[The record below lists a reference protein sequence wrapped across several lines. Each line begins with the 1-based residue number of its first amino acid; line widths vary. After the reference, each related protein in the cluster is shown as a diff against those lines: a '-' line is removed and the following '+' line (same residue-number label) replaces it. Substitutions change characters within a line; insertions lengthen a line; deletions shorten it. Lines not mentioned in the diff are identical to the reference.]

1 MSARCRFPRTSHFAG
16 PLLLPALLLLV
27 GILPLSAQ
35 NIPSPE
41 SHFGHPIGADRKLVG
56 WDAAVEY
63 FTLIGQR
70 SDRVNVRRM
79 GETTDGRPFL
89 LVEVS
94 SPETIRDIDHYRG
107 LQQRLYFQDYRPGQ
121 DPSAVHSA
129 AQREELF
136 RDHKAVLLYT
146 CSIHATEVGAAQ
158 MSLELVYRLA
168 TSDDPAILDILDN
181 TILLLVPSLNP
192 DGQAMVVDWYDRYVG
207 TEYEGGSLPW
217 LYQAYVGHD
226 NNRDMYMYT
235 QQETRLMGDILW
247 KEWFPSVWLDEH
259 QMGSR
264 GPRIFVMPASD
275 PINPNVHPLIYRLN
289 GIFGQAQAAAL
300 EEAGKVGIVYGE
312 TYTNFW
318 PGAMAWTGWWHNQVG
333 MLTELASV
341 NIATPTLQAPARL
354 GAPAPTG
361 SGGGRGSYAPDDVQP
376 APTDVQPRTNYP
388 RPWLG
393 GRWTLRDIV
402 EYDLIVSLAT
412 LEAAAGAR
420 ERLNRQIYEV
430 NRGTIEQYMA
440 GETGGPRNDE
450 VGGYGPLPP
459 DVPTEKTGTGRVMP
473 GALGAGGTPYAIVLP
488 PDQGEAVTRARM
500 LQLLERAGVQVE
512 EATQAFTA
520 GGEAYPSGTYVIRLA
535 QVFGRYAKEMLE
547 TQVYPEVRLAPDLPP
562 VPPYDVTA
570 WSLGLQMGVG
580 VRFVDRPFQASLRLV
595 DGVPLPRGGVEGR
608 GDVYV
613 ISPEYNAAFTAVN
626 RLWSRGARVRRAR
639 HPVNLADGGREM
651 PPGAFILESVSRDDV
666 DQVARDLGIPVSA
679 VLRFPNEDLVEVPRP
694 RVAIYQPWQSNM
706 DEGWTRWVLEDFD
719 FEYTVLHPQ
728 DMRAAAAAAGVGPA
742 GDYGIPQ
749 EYRRYWPPHV
759 AQRAP
764 AQVLNEPLTERFDV
778 ILMPDQRAS
787 SILEGSN
794 SRTTPELYRMGLG
807 EAGLAALEDFV
818 EKGGRV
824 VALGSASDLF
834 IGEWPIPVEDASE
847 GLSSDEF
854 LIPGSIVNLQADVA
868 HPLAWGMAP
877 NTHGFFSRSPFFDV
891 EFPFPSQ
898 EVSVAVRYPN
908 ADLRASGWL
917 RGEEHLA
924 GKAAAVEVRYP
935 PLHEGEGPGSLVLL
949 GIRPQHRAQ
958 THATFKLL
966 FNALVNGGM

>member
-1 MSARCRFPRTSHFAG
+1 MSARCRSPRTSDFAG
-16 PLLLPALLLLV
+16 PVFLLSFLLLV
-27 GILPLSAQ
+27 GLPPLTAQ

-63 FTLIGQR
+63 FTLIGER
-70 SDRVNVRRM
+70 SDRVNVRRV

-94 SPETIRDIDHYRG
+94 SPETIRNIDHYKG
-107 LQQRLYFQDYRPGQ
+107 LQQRLYFQDFRPGQ
-121 DPSAVHSA
+121 DPATVHSA

-235 QQETRLMGDILW
+235 QQETRLIGDILW

-341 NIATPTLQAPARL
+341 RIATPTVQAPARL
-354 GAPAPTG
+354 GAPEPANP
-361 SGGGRGSYAPDDVQP
+361 GGGRDSYNPDDVQP

-412 LEAAAGAR
+412 LEAAADAR

-473 GALGAGGTPYAIVLP
+473 GALGAAGTPYAIVLP
-488 PDQGEAVTRARM
+488 PDEGEAVTRARM
-500 LQLLERAGVQVE
+500 LQLMERAGIQVE

-520 GGEAYPSGTYVIRLA
+520 GGESYPAGTYVIRLA

-595 DGVPLPRGGVEGR
+595 DEVPLPRGGVEGR

-639 HPVNLADGGREM
+639 HPVSLADGGAVM
-651 PPGAFILESVSRDDV
+651 PPGAFVLESVARDDV

-679 VLRFPNEDLVEVPRP
+679 VLRFPNEDLVEIPRP

-728 DMRAAAAAAGVGPA
+728 DIRAAAAAAGVGPA
-742 GDYGIPQ
+742 GDYEIPQ
-749 EYRRYWPPHV
+749 EYRRDWPPHV

-764 AQVLNEPLTERFDV
+764 AQVLNEPLSERYDV
-778 ILMPDQRAS
+778 ILMPDQRAN
-787 SILEGSN
+787 SILEGN
-794 SRTTPELYRMGLG
+794 TSRTTPEVYRMGLG
-807 EAGLAALEDFV
+807 EAGLAALQDFV

-877 NTHGFFSRSPFFDV
+877 ATHGFFSRSPFFDV
-891 EFPFPSQ
+891 EYPFPSQ
-898 EVSVAVRYPN
+898 EVSIAVRYPN
-908 ADLRASGWL
+908 SGLRASGWL
-917 RGEEHLA
+917 RGEEFLA
-924 GKAAAVEVRYP
+924 GTAAAVEVRYP
-935 PLHEGEGPGSLVLL
+935 PLHEGERPGSLVLL

-966 FNALVNGGM
+966 FNALVNCGL

>member
-1 MSARCRFPRTSHFAG
+1 MSARRPSPCARLSACSCLVLALS
-16 PLLLPALLLLV
+16 LLLGA
-27 GILPLSAQ
+27 LPLPAQ
-35 NIPSPE
+35 EIPSPE
-41 SHFGHPIGADRKLVG
+41 AQFDHRIGADRKLVS

-63 FTLIGQR
+63 LSLIGER

-94 SPETIRDIDHYRG
+94 APETIRNLERYKR
-107 LQQRLYFQDYRPGQ
+107 LQQRLYFQDHRPGE
-121 DPSAVHSA
+121 DPRTLHSPGE
-129 AQREELF
+129 REELF
-136 RDHKAVLLYT
+136 REHKAVLLYT

-158 MSLELVYRLA
+158 MSLELIYRLA
-168 TSDDPAILDILDN
+168 TSNDPAILDILAN

-207 TEYEGGSLPW
+207 TEFEGGSLPW
-217 LYQAYVGHD
+217 LYQGYVGHD

-235 QQETRLMGDILW
+235 QQETRLVGDILW
-247 KEWFPSVWLDEH
+247 NEWFPSLWLDEH

-264 GPRIFVMPASD
+264 GPRIFVMPAAD

-300 EEAGKVGIVYGE
+300 EEAGKVGILYGE

-341 NIATPTLQAPARL
+341 RIASPTVQAPARL
-354 GAPAPTG
+354 GAPASMG
-361 SGGGRGSYAPDDVQP
+361 EGGGRGSYTPDGTQP

-402 EYDLIVSLAT
+402 DYELIVSLAT
-412 LEAAAGAR
+412 LEAAADAR

-430 NRGTIEQYMA
+430 NRGTIQQYMA
-440 GETGGPRNDE
+440 GAIGGPRDDN

-459 DVPTEKTGTGRVMP
+459 EIPSEKPGTGRVLP
-473 GALGAGGTPYAIVLP
+473 GAFGAGGTPYAIILP

-500 LQLLERAGVQVE
+500 LQLMERAGVQVE
-512 EATQAFTA
+512 EATRAFA
-520 GGEAYPSGTYVIRLA
+520 AEGVEYPAGTYVIRLA

-580 VRFVDRPFQASLRLV
+580 VRFVDRPFDASLRLV
-595 DGVPLPRGGVEGR
+595 DGVPLPSGGVEGR

-613 ISPEYNAAFTAVN
+613 ISPEYNAAFAAVN
-626 RLWSRGARVRRAR
+626 RLWGRGARVRRAR
-639 HPVNLADGGREM
+639 HPVPPSTVGVEL
-651 PPGAFILESVSRDDV
+651 PPGAFILESVARDDV
-666 DQVARDLGIPVSA
+666 DQVARELGIPVTA
-679 VLRFPNEDLVEVPRP
+679 VLRFPNEDLVEIARP

-728 DMRAAAAAAGVGPA
+728 DMRAAAAAAGVGPD
-742 GDYGIPQ
+742 GDFRIP
-749 EYRRYWPPHV
+749 EESREMWPPHV
-759 AQRAP
+759 ARRAP
-764 AQVLNEPLTERFDV
+764 PRVLYEPLSDRFDV
-778 ILMPDQRAS
+778 ILMTDQRAN
-787 SILEGSN
+787 SILEGN
-794 SRTTPELYRMGLG
+794 SSSSTPEVYRMGLG
-807 EAGLAALEDFV
+807 EAGLAGLEDFV
-818 EKGGRV
+818 RKGGRV
-824 VALGSASDLF
+824 VALGSATDLF
-834 IGEWPIPVEDASE
+834 IGKWPIPVEDVSE
-847 GLSSDEF
+847 GLSSDDF
-854 LIPGSIVNLQADVA
+854 LIPGSIVRLQADTA
-868 HPLAWGMAP
+868 HPLAWGMP
-877 NTHGFFSRSPFFDV
+877 STTHGFFSRNPFFRI
-891 EFPFPSQ
+891 EYPFPSQ
-898 EVSVAVRYPN
+898 DVSVAVRFPHE
-908 ADLRASGWL
+908 DLRASGWV
-917 RGEEHLA
+917 RGEEYLA

-935 PLHEGEGPGSLVLL
+935 TLHEGEPAGSLVLL

-966 FNALVNGGM
+966 FNALLNRGL